1 MVTIKASYTVVPNQP
16 TPEGIQWLSDIDQV
30 ARLHHTPTIYIYHA
44 KHNHGT
50 LIQQMRNS
58 LSKIL
63 CHYYPLAGRLRKLE
77 EGGRLELDC
86 NAKGVVL
93 IEAESTKTVQDYD
106 DFFGESIKDL
116 VPTVD
121 YTKILIQ
128 ELPLL
133 LVQVTS
139 FLGHEAFSIGVA
151 ISHILCDGVAGVQF
165 INSWAKLARGDTL
178 EPHEMPFLDRTVLRF
193 IAPPSPQRF
202 DHLEFKPLPLILG
215 RCDNTAEK
223 NKRVKAT
230 LLKLTAEQVGKLKNK
245 ANADESTK
253 GSRPYSRFEAI
264 AAHVWRSACKARGL
278 DENQPT
284 VVRFNADIRN
294 RLIPPLPANY
304 FGNALALTAASSQ
317 VGEILSNS
325 LGRAAKKI
333 REAIEVLTYEYISSQ
348 IDVIRGQDHVD
359 KARALYFG
367 ANEGKDALFFGNPN
381 LLITSW
387 MRMPMHEADF
397 GWGKAV
403 YLGHAGV
410 ATQDRALITQSLDGD
425 DSIIVFLPFQMEH
438 MQLFKD
444 FFYEEI

>member
-1 MVTIKASYTVVPNQP
+1 
-16 TPEGIQWLSDIDQV
+16 
-30 ARLHHTPTIYIYHA
+30 
-44 KHNHGT
+44 
-50 LIQQMRNS
+50 
-58 LSKIL
+58 
-63 CHYYPLAGRLRKLE
+63 LAGRLRKLE

-230 LLKLTAEQVGKLKNK
+230 LLKLTAEQVGKLENK

-253 GSRPYSRFEAI
+253 GSRPYSRFEVI
-264 AAHVWRSACKARGL
+264 AAHVWRSACKAR
-278 DENQPT
+278 D
-284 VVRFNADIRN
+284 
-294 RLIPPLPANY
+294 
-304 FGNALALTAASSQ
+304 
-317 VGEILSNS
+317 
-325 LGRAAKKI
+325 
-333 REAIEVLTYEYISSQ
+333 
-348 IDVIRGQDHVD
+348 
-359 KARALYFG
+359 
-367 ANEGKDALFFGNPN
+367 
-381 LLITSW
+381 
-387 MRMPMHEADF
+387 
-397 GWGKAV
+397 
-403 YLGHAGV
+403 
-410 ATQDRALITQSLDGD
+410 
-425 DSIIVFLPFQMEH
+425 
-438 MQLFKD
+438 
-444 FFYEEI
+444 

>member
-1 MVTIKASYTVVPNQP
+1 MVTIKASYTILPNQP
-16 TPEGIQWLSDIDQV
+16 TPEGIQWLSDNDQV
-30 ARLHHTPTIYIYHA
+30 ARLRHTPTIYIFRA
-44 KHNHGT
+44 KHNHDT

-63 CHYYPLAGRLRKLE
+63 CHYYPLAGRLRRLE

-93 IEAESTKTVQDYD
+93 IEAESTKTVHDYG
-106 DFFGESIKDL
+106 DFLGESIKDL
-116 VPTVD
+116 VPAVD
-121 YTKILIQ
+121 YTKTLLQ

-151 ISHILCDGVAGVQF
+151 ICHILCDGVAAIQF

-178 EPHEMPFLDRTVLRF
+178 EAHEMPFLDRTVLRF
-193 IAPPSPQRF
+193 IAPPSPPRF

-223 NKRVKAT
+223 NKGVKAT

-278 DENQPT
+278 DENQQT
-284 VVRFNADIRN
+284 LVRFNADIRN
-294 RLIPPLPANY
+294 RLIPPLPRNY

-325 LGRAAKKI
+325 LGHAAKKI
-333 REAIEVLTYEYISSQ
+333 REAIEVITHEYICSQ
-348 IDVIRGQDHVD
+348 IDVIRGQEHLD

-381 LLITSW
+381 LLLTSW
-387 MRMPMHEADF
+387 MSMPGHEADF
-397 GWGKAV
+397 GWGKPV
-403 YLGHAGV
+403 YLGLVSV
-410 ATQDRALITQSLDGD
+410 AKQDRALITQSTDGEN
-425 DSIIVFLPFQMEH
+425 SINLVLHFQMEH
-438 MQLFKD
+438 MQLFKN